1 MVINMEAVFEKY
13 PSNVISFIQRKSSL
27 QIFTDG
33 QYILRAGDFNR
44 DVFFVLGGKAKAL
57 DYGENGKVVNY
68 AEYMPGTFFGE
79 LSSIDGLC
87 RSATVVAVK
96 ECKLAV
102 LLEKDFNFLVNNYAS
117 FNKIFINKL
126 VEVIRVSNGRISDLS
141 LLGARQRICD
151 ELHRLSVTDPESG
164 IVTIYDIPTQEVFA
178 ESLGI
183 SRETVIRVFKKLTEQ
198 GAIKRI
204 AGRKMIIY
212 QLE

>member
-1 MVINMEAVFEKY
+1 MFVNMEADFKEY
-13 PSNVISFIQRKSSL
+13 PANVISFIQCQSSY

-33 QYILRAGDFNR
+33 QCIISAGDRNR
-44 DVFFVLGGKAKAL
+44 NVFFVLGGKARAL
-57 DYGENGKVVNY
+57 DFNENGKVVHY
-68 AEYMPGTFFGE
+68 AQFTPGTFFGE
-79 LSSIDGLC
+79 LSSIDGLS
-87 RSATVVAVK
+87 RSATVVAIK

-102 LLEKDFNFLVNNYAS
+102 LSEKDFNFLVYNYEQ
-117 FNKIFINKL
+117 FNKILINKL
-126 VEVIRVSNGRISDLS
+126 VNVIRISNSRISDFS

-164 IVTIYDIPTQEVFA
+164 KATIYDIPTQEVFA

-183 SRETVIRVFKKLTEQ
+183 SRETVIRTFKKLTEQ

-212 QLE
+212 QL